1 MDIGWIGTGVMGRSM
16 AGHLINAG
24 HRLTIYNRSRD
35 KALPL
40 VEQDATL
47 VDTPAAVSERCDIVF
62 TMVGYPS
69 DVKQVI
75 LGDANLPGV
84 LQGFRQRQVD
94 QPLVIDM
101 TTSMPSLA
109 VEIHGELSQHRI
121 ASLDA
126 PVSEVTLVP
135 RMQRFRSWSAD
146 QTLNFNEP
154 FRCFSTWARPSSI
167 KALRAAASIRRWSIK
182 RWLHRA

>member
-40 VEQDATL
+40 VEQGATL
-47 VDTPAAVSERCDIVF
+47 VDTPAAVSGQCDIVF
-62 TMVGYPS
+62 TMVGYPA

-109 VEIHGELSQHRI
+109 VEFT
-121 ASLDA
+121 
-126 PVSEVTLVP
+126 VS
-135 RMQRFRSWSAD
+135 
-146 QTLNFNEP
+146 
-154 FRCFSTWARPSSI
+154 
-167 KALRAAASIRRWSIK
+167 
-182 RWLHRA
+182 